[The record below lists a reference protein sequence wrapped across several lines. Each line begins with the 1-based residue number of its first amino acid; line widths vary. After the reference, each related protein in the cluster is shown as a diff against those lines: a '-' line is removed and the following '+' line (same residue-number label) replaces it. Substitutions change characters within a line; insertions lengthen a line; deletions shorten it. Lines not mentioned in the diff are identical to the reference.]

1 MDLGYKN
8 TKTRSTYTSNI
19 VEATGN
25 FVASCFDNV
34 AVFGNKVDRCF
45 DIVASV
51 DGVYRNL

>member
-51 DGVYRNL
+51 DGV